1 VNEIIANPEAAKA
14 VHMAGV
20 DAGSGAAAGAP
31 GAPRAPGSVQILAG
45 PGGSEVLLVPTTLV
59 GFIIGK
65 GGENVRDIQARTG
78 CSVQVQRAEEMAPG
92 EADRRVTLSGT
103 PQTVAAARAVILS
116 MVESRRLD
124 MLRGG
129 GGASAPGD
137 VASALAVV
145 GAAASG
151 TGSRVITM
159 AIPDSQ
165 IGMII
170 GRAGATVK
178 ALQLKLG
185 VHINVRRRGG
195 TPRSAPVPAA
205 RESSRSRAP
214 ARTRISHVRARAP
227 TAAPA
232 TASRRS
238 RRRPMRAPSPRCARW
253 RSPARTRRPRPR
265 RTSSTQ

>member
-1 VNEIIANPEAAKA
+1 MQLDKAERLVNDIIANPESAKA
-14 VHMAGV
+14 LAAPGGGDGGSAGASAYGGGFGAPLASA
-20 DAGSGAAAGAP
+20 DGAA
-31 GAPRAPGSVQILAG
+31 RVPGSVQVLAG

-92 EADRRVTLSGT
+92 ESDRRVTLAGA

-124 MLRGG
+124 LLRGG

-137 VASALAVV
+137 VASALAGV
-145 GAAASG
+145 GAATSS
-151 TGSRVITM
+151 TGSRVLTM
-159 AIPDSQ
+159 PIPDSQ

-185 VHINVRRRGG
+185 VHINVRG
-195 TPRSAPVPAA
+195 AA
-205 RESSRSRAP
+205 
-214 ARTRISHVRARAP
+214 
-227 TAAPA
+227 
-232 TASRRS
+232 
-238 RRRPMRAPSPRCARW
+238 
-253 RSPARTRRPRPR
+253 
-265 RTSSTQ
+265 